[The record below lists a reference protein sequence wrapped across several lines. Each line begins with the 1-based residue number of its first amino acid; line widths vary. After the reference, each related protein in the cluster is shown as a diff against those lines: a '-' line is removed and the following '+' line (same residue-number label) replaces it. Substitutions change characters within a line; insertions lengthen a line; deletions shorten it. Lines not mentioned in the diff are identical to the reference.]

1 MSQQESK
8 RVKRGGVEETLRDS
22 EEQLRWAQKIAHFGS
37 YEITVPSSPE
47 DHWSDELYRILGLD
61 PSNGTLRREEL
72 VERIVHPEDRAHY
85 VKVIGE
91 SIRNG
96 KCYNFEYRVV
106 RPDGSIRFVHSIGE
120 PVRDNSG
127 RVVKVVGTLHDI
139 TERKRSEQGLVCQYA
154 VTRALAES
162 DTLAEATA
170 QLLHAIGEGMEWEWG
185 ALWTVDREA
194 AVLRCHESI
203 WQAPNIDVAE
213 FNAISREITFTSGQG
228 LPGRVWRSAE
238 PAWIVD
244 VTTDSNFV
252 RAAAASRAGLHG
264 AIAFPIL
271 LGGKTLGV
279 IEFFS
284 RAVRQPDEQQL
295 DKLSAVGSQIGQFI
309 ERKRAQADIER
320 SLSLLRTTLEST
332 ADGIVVVDRDGRIIV
347 FNQKF
352 ADLWGLSADLL
363 AERDDRLALAAVS
376 DKLSDPAA
384 FLAKVQALYARPDE
398 ESFDVLELKDGRV
411 FERYSQPQ
419 RIPGASLGR
428 VWSFRDVTERKRAE
442 AELRESEKRYR
453 HIFQTT
459 GVSIWEED
467 FSQVQ
472 AAIDDLKREGV
483 RDFSLY
489 FAMHPEFVRQA
500 ISMVKIV
507 DVNDATVRL
516 FGAQSKNELMVSLH
530 KIFLPETQEVFVEE
544 LIAIAEGRISFEYE
558 TVLQTLNGNRL
569 AVLFTI
575 AFPRQP
581 VKLGCVLVSITDI
594 TARKRAEIE
603 LLRLNRALRVLST
616 CNQAVTRSSEEAD
629 LLEQVCRAIVGIGG
643 YRLAWVAYAQFDEA
657 KTVRAVARA
666 GQATDYVDSITVT
679 WGETELGHG
688 PTGTAIR
695 TGLPQVCNEI
705 FSDPRFLPWLDEVKA
720 HGLRSSVALP
730 LMVEGRAIGALI
742 VYAGE
747 PDAFDEHET
756 NLLQQ
761 ATNDLAHGI
770 VVLRAKQERS
780 RAEEEKQKLEAQ
792 LRQSQKMEAMGT
804 LAGGIAHDFNNIL
817 GAILGYGEMAHKSAQ
832 EGSTTQRYL
841 DNVMIAGNRAKAL
854 VERILAF
861 SRSGLAERVP
871 VHVEPVTA
879 ETVELLRAS
888 LPVGIELQVMLAAG
902 NASVI
907 GDATQIHQVV
917 MNLCSN
923 AIQAMPSGGM
933 VSVKLDRVIFD
944 TPMVF
949 SHGRVPPG
957 RYLRLEVSDTGLG
970 IDAKLLERIFDP
982 FFTTKGVGE
991 GTGLGLSLVHGI
1003 VRDHGGGIDVHSRPG
1018 TGTTFEVYLPIA
1030 GEIGATI
1037 TTPEVEIPPGRG
1049 ETVMLV
1055 DDEQALVALGEEILA
1070 ELGYEP
1076 VGFQDSV
1083 AALEAFQTNPE
1094 RFDAVLTD
1102 ETMPDMTGTELA
1114 REIRKLRP
1122 DIPVLLMSG
1131 YRGRALAARAATSG
1145 INDLLKKP
1153 LQSHDIAASLA
1164 KALQS
1169 SG

>member
-1 MSQQESK
+1 MERSWVKQALRES
-8 RVKRGGVEETLRDS
+8 EA
-22 EEQLRWAQKIAHFGS
+22 QLRWAQKIAHFGS

-47 DHWSDELYRILGLD
+47 DHWSDELYQILGLD
-61 PSNGTLRREEL
+61 PSKGTLRREEL

-85 VKVIGE
+85 LKVIGE
-91 SIRNG
+91 SIRNA

-120 PVRDNSG
+120 PIRDESG

-139 TERKRSEQGLVCQYA
+139 TERKRSEQRLVCQYA

-162 DTLAEATA
+162 DTLAQAAA

-194 AVLRCHESI
+194 QALRCRGSI
-203 WQAPNIDVAE
+203 WHTPNIDAAE
-213 FNAISREITFTSGQG
+213 FNAISRDISFAPGQG
-228 LPGRVWRSAE
+228 LPGRVWQSAE

-244 VTTDSNFV
+244 VTTDSNFL
-252 RAAAASRAGLHG
+252 RAAAAARVGLHG

-271 LGGKTLGV
+271 LGGETLGV
-279 IEFFS
+279 IEFLS

-295 DKLSAVGSQIGQFI
+295 DTLSAVGSQIGQFI

-320 SLSLLRTTLEST
+320 SVSLLRTTLEST
-332 ADGIVVVDRDGRIIV
+332 ADGILVVDRDGRIVV

-363 AERDDRLALAAVS
+363 GERDDRLALAAVC
-376 DKLSDPAA
+376 DKLSDPGA
-384 FLAKVQALYARPDE
+384 FLTKVRALYARPDD

-419 RIPGASLGR
+419 RIAGASVGR

-442 AELRESEKRYR
+442 TELRESEKRYR

-467 FSQVQ
+467 FSQVK
-472 AAIDDLKREGV
+472 AAIDELKREGV
-483 RDFSLY
+483 RDFSQY

-507 DVNDATVRL
+507 DVNHATVRL
-516 FGAQSKNELMVSLH
+516 FAAQSKDELLVSLH
-530 KIFLPETQEVFVEE
+530 KIFLPETHEVFVRE
-544 LIAIAEGRISFEYE
+544 LIAIAEGRTSFEYE
-558 TVLQTLNGNRL
+558 TVVQTLKGDRL

-575 AFPRQP
+575 TFPPQP
-581 VKLGCVLVSITDI
+581 AELGCVLVSITDI
-594 TARKRAEIE
+594 TARKRAETE

-616 CNQAVTRSSEEAD
+616 CNQAVTRSSDEAD
-629 LLEQVCRAIVGIGG
+629 LLEEVCRAIVGIGG
-643 YRLAWVAYAQFDEA
+643 YRLAWVGFAQFDET
-657 KTVRAVARA
+657 KSVRAAARA
-666 GQATDYVDSITVT
+666 GEATDYVDKIKVT
-679 WGETELGHG
+679 WAENELGFG

-695 TGLPQVCNEI
+695 TGLPTVCNEI
-705 FSDPRFLPWLDEVKA
+705 YSDPRFLPWLAEVKA
-720 HGLRSSVALP
+720 YGLRSSVALP
-730 LMVEGRAIGALI
+730 LMVDDRAIGALM

-747 PDAFDEHET
+747 PDAFDENET

-770 VVLRAKQERS
+770 VVLRAKLERS

-817 GAILGYGEMAHKSAQ
+817 GAILGYGEMAYKSAP

-841 DNVMIAGNRAKAL
+841 DNVMTAGNRAKAL

-861 SRSGLAERVP
+861 SRSGLAERAP
-871 VHVEPVTA
+871 VHVESVAA
-879 ETVELLRAS
+879 ETIELLRAS
-888 LPVGIELQVMLAAG
+888 LPAAIELEVSLAAG
-902 NASVI
+902 SASVI

-923 AIQAMPSGGM
+923 AIQAMPSGGT
-933 VSVKLDRVIFD
+933 VGIRLDRVTFE
-944 TPMVF
+944 TP
-949 SHGRVPPG
+949 RVLSNARITSG
-957 RYLRLEVSDTGLG
+957 RYLRLEVSDSGPG
-970 IDAKLLERIFDP
+970 IDPKVLERIFDP

-1018 TGTTFEVYLPIA
+1018 SGTTFEVYLPIA

-1037 TTPEVEIPPGRG
+1037 TLPEVAIPPGRG

-1055 DDEQALVALGEEILA
+1055 DDEHALVALGEEMLA

-1076 VGFQDSV
+1076 VGFEDSV
-1083 AALEAFQTNPE
+1083 AALKAFQINPE

-1131 YRGRALAARAATSG
+1131 YRGRPLAARAATAG

-1153 LQSHDIAASLA
+1153 LQSRDIAASLA

-1169 SG
+1169 SR

>member
-1 MSQQESK
+1 ME
-8 RVKRGGVEETLRDS
+8 RRRVEEALLES
-22 EEQLRWAQKIAHFGS
+22 EAQLRWAQKIAHFGS
-37 YEITVPSSPE
+37 YEITVPSLSE

-72 VERIVHPEDRAHY
+72 VERIVHPEDRAY
-85 VKVIGE
+85 YLKVIGE
-91 SIRNG
+91 SLRDA

-106 RPDGSIRFVHSIGE
+106 RPDGSIRFVHNIGE
-120 PVRDNSG
+120 PVRDSDG

-139 TERKRSEQGLVCQYA
+139 TERKRSEQRLLAQYA
-154 VTRALAES
+154 VTRVLAES
-162 DTLAEATA
+162 DTLARAA
-170 QLLHAIGEGMEWEWG
+170 PQLLQAIGEGMEWEWG
-185 ALWTVDREA
+185 ALWTVDPEA
-194 AVLRCHESI
+194 GVLRCRGSI
-203 WQAPNIDVAE
+203 WHSPDIDVAE
-213 FNAISREITFTSGQG
+213 FNAISREITFAPGQG
-228 LPGRVWRSAE
+228 LPGRVWQSAE

-244 VTTDSNFV
+244 VTRDSNFL
-252 RAAAASRAGLHG
+252 RAAAAASVGLHG

-271 LGGKTLGV
+271 LGGETLGV

-284 RAVRQPDEQQL
+284 RAVRQPDQQQL
-295 DKLSAVGSQIGQFI
+295 DTLSAVGSQIGQFI

-320 SLSLLRTTLEST
+320 SLSLLRATLEST
-332 ADGIVVVDRDGRIIV
+332 ADGILVVDRDRRIVV

-352 ADLWGLSADLL
+352 ADMWGLSEELL
-363 AERDDRLALAAVS
+363 AKRDHALGLAAVAE
-376 DKLSDPAA
+376 KLKDPAA
-384 FLAKVQALYARPDE
+384 FLGKVRALYARPDE

-419 RIPGASLGR
+419 RVGGVSVGR
-428 VWSFRDVTERKRAE
+428 VLSFRDVTGRKRAE
-442 AELRESEKRYR
+442 AELRESERRYR

-467 FSQVQ
+467 FSQVK
-472 AAIDDLKREGV
+472 AAIDDLKAEGV
-483 RDFSLY
+483 RDFSEY
-489 FAMHPEFVRQA
+489 FATHPEFVRQA
-500 ISMVKIV
+500 ISRVKIV
-507 DVNDATVRL
+507 DVNDSTVQL
-516 FGAQSKNELMVSLH
+516 FGAQSKDELLVSLH
-530 KIFLPETQEVFVEE
+530 KIFLPETQEAFAGE
-544 LIAIAEGRISFEYE
+544 LVAIAEGRTSFEYE
-558 TVLQTLNGNRL
+558 TVLQTLTDERL
-569 AVLFTI
+569 TVLFTV
-575 AFPRQP
+575 AFPPQP
-581 VKLGCVLVSITDI
+581 ARLDSVLVSITDI

-603 LLRLNRALRVLST
+603 LLRLNRALRVLT
-616 CNQAVTRSSEEAD
+616 ACNQAVTRSSDESD

-643 YRLAWVAYAQFDEA
+643 YRLAWVGYAQFDEA
-657 KTVRAVARA
+657 KTVRPVARA
-666 GQATDYVDSITVT
+666 GHAMEYVDHVNVT
-679 WGETELGHG
+679 WAENERGFG
-688 PTGTAIR
+688 PMGTAIR
-695 TGLPQVCNEI
+695 TGVPAVSNEI
-705 FSDPRFLPWLDEVKA
+705 LSDPRFLPWLAEAKA
-720 HGLRSSVALP
+720 HGLRSSVGLP
-730 LMVEGRAIGALI
+730 LMVEGRAIGALM

-747 PDAFDEHET
+747 PDAFDENET

-770 VVLRAKQERS
+770 AVLRARLERS
-780 RAEEEKQKLEAQ
+780 RAEEDKQKLEAQ

-817 GAILGYGEMAHKSAQ
+817 GAILGYGEMAYKSAA
-832 EGSTTQRYL
+832 EDSATRRYL
-841 DNVMIAGNRAKAL
+841 ENVMIAGNRAKTL

-861 SRSGLAERVP
+861 SRSGMAERVP
-871 VHVEPVTA
+871 VHVETVAA

-888 LPVGIELQVMLAAG
+888 LPAGIELQVSLAAG

-923 AIQAMPSGGM
+923 AIQAMASGGLLN
-933 VSVKLDRVIFD
+933 VKLDRATFD
-944 TPMVF
+944 TPRVF
-949 SHGRVPPG
+949 SHGRITPG
-957 RYLRLEVSDTGLG
+957 QYLRLEVSDTGTG
-970 IDAKLLERIFDP
+970 IDPKLMERIFDP

-1003 VRDHGGGIDVHSRPG
+1003 ARDHGGGIDVHSRPG
-1018 TGTTFEVYLPIA
+1018 AGSTFEVYLPMA
-1030 GEIGATI
+1030 GEIGAPTVSAEAQV
-1037 TTPEVEIPPGRG
+1037 PQGRG

-1055 DDEQALVALGEEILA
+1055 DDEQALVTLGEEMLA

-1076 VGFQDSV
+1076 VGFQGSV
-1083 AALEAFQTNPE
+1083 AALEAFQTNPQ

-1102 ETMPDMTGTELA
+1102 ETMPEMTGTELA

-1131 YRGRALAARAATSG
+1131 YRGLALAARAATSG